1 MVYGINNIP
10 NFFWYFKRNIKYGDI
25 NNVIIKDR
33 KDNFSVFLLYISPIV
48 PNIFQ
53 KKKNSKFCFGM

>member
-33 KDNFSVFLLYISPIV
+33 KDNFSSLYTISYRSKHFL
-48 PNIFQ
+48 
-53 KKKNSKFCFGM
+53 KKEKF